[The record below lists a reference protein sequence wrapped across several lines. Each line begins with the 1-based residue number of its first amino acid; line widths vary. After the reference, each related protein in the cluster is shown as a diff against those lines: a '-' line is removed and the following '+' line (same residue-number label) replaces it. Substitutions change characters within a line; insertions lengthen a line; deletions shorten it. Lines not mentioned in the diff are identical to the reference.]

1 MDQGIWKESE
11 WEDVNKE
18 DVGSCNRFKEGI
30 CAEERGSLS
39 IVQRR
44 ERRSEEV
51 YLGADEE
58 GIYLTIKFT
67 IDCTS
72 ILCRKEEWK
81 EENGTRLSVSK

>member
-18 DVGSCNRFKEGI
+18 DVESYNRFKGGI
-30 CAEERGSLS
+30 YTEKRESLS
-39 IVQRR
+39 IVQKK

-51 YLGADEE
+51 YLEADEE

-81 EENGTRLSVSK
+81 EENGTRLSVS